1 MNRIIKKTKRLLVIL
16 IISNVSLWLGCSD
29 YLSIKSDKQL
39 TVPSS
44 GADLLA
50 LLNDVAEMNY
60 AYAAGLAELGSDN
73 IYIPYDNW
81 ASIINEMDRM
91 TYVWDRTPVNLTYWN
106 PGYRKILT
114 SNTVLDLINDVDFST
129 KDEKREVQ
137 GIASFFRG
145 YTFFDLTQVYSVA
158 YNESTVTD
166 NLGIPLRLSSD
177 VNVKSTRANL
187 KETYDQIIADL
198 KHACALLPDN
208 TPLYPTRPNKY
219 AAYGALARVYLSM
232 GKYSEAKHY
241 ADSCLNGPSKLL
253 DFNDYPK
260 GKSYPFE
267 RFNEEVILYSQLS
280 SYSTM
285 LAESRA
291 RISPVLY
298 KSYEDSDLRKHLF
311 FKQMTDGLFAFTGDY
326 GQNTNGTKFNGI
338 TRAEVLLIRTEC
350 LAREG
355 NVKEALKDLNEF
367 LSRRYD
373 RETFMPLTERANQKS
388 FLKRILEERRKEL
401 IYRGLRW
408 GDLRR
413 LEEEFVPTIVRDWE
427 EKEYKASREELLN
440 FAFLIPTRIIEYSGI
455 QQN

>member
-1 MNRIIKKTKRLLVIL
+1 MNRIIKKTKSLLVIL
-16 IISNVSLWLGCSD
+16 IISNVSLWLGCAD
-29 YLSIKSDKQL
+29 YLSIKSDQKL

-114 SNTVLDLINDVDFST
+114 SNTVLELINDVDFST

-198 KHACALLPDN
+198 KHACTLLPDN

-253 DFNDYPK
+253 DYNDYPK

-267 RFNEEVILYSQLS
+267 RFNEEVIMYSQLS
-280 SYSTM
+280 SSSTM
-285 LAESRA
+285 LSENRA
-291 RISPVLY
+291 RVTPNLFQAY
-298 KSYEDSDLRKHLF
+298 DDSDLRKSLF
-311 FKQMTDGLFAFTGDY
+311 FKKMADGLYAFTGDY

-338 TRAEVLLIRTEC
+338 TRSEMLLVRSEC

-355 NVKEALKDLNEF
+355 SVKEALKDLNEL
-367 LSRRYD
+367 LSYRYD
-373 RETFMPLTERANQKS
+373 RETFVPITDVFEQKIV
-388 FLKRILEERRKEL
+388 LKRVLNERRKEL

-408 GDLRR
+408 SDLRR
-413 LEEEFVPTIVRDWE
+413 LEEEFVPTIIREWE
-427 EKEYKASREELLN
+427 EEDYKASREELHN
-440 FAFLIPTRIIEYSGI
+440 FAFLIPTRILEHSGI
-455 QQN
+455 EQN